1 MRADQD
7 DKAELLRSRGALH
20 PHPERVQD
28 DLFRTSTFFDPR
40 DRLQVCYEM
49 LRRHQVDG
57 QNVAQT
63 ARAFGVS
70 RQHFYLL
77 RRAFEAHGL
86 FGLLL
91 QRRGPKHSRKCS
103 EQVVEHVQVRR
114 RESPTLSWGELVDEV
129 AANFAVRVHP
139 RTLQRA
145 LARQGKKRRPATD
158 RTG

>member
-1 MRADQD
+1 M
-7 DKAELLRSRGALH
+7 KARRDEKVELLRSRGALH
-20 PHPERVQD
+20 THPERVQD

-57 QNVAQT
+57 QKVAQT

-77 RRAFEAHGL
+77 ERAFEARGF
-86 FGLLL
+86 FGLLP
-91 QRRGPKHSRKCS
+91 QRRGPKRARKCS
-103 EQVVEHVQVRR
+103 AQVLEHVQVRR
-114 RESPTLSWGELVDEV
+114 RESTTLSWDELVDEV

-145 LARQGKKRRPATD
+145 LARQGKKRRPATG
-158 RTG
+158 RSG